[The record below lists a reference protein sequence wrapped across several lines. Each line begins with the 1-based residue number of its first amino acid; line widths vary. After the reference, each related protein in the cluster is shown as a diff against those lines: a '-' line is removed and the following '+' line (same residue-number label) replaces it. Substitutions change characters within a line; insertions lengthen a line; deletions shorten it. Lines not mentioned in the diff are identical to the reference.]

1 VARSIKRIFL
11 ILFAVVLILSVGA
24 FWILS
29 EERVPPEGPKVDAP
43 LPNTTRTEVIFASQG
58 RVEGLN
64 EAIQIGSA
72 VSGLLV
78 TMPFRE
84 GDPVERGQVLA
95 RMECRP
101 TESERDIAL
110 AEVDTAV
117 ASKDRLLRGSR
128 SEERLEAEANAAA
141 AETSL
146 ARAKQHYER
155 LEALSVATVTPIDE
169 RDQALRDFQ
178 LAEQQY
184 NAAMQRELR
193 IKAEALPEE
202 LAKSEAEIRAAEKRV
217 EQLQRELDRCLV
229 KAPITGTV
237 LRVFKHVGEAYSTM
251 IPEPI
256 LSLADTSSFRVRAEV
271 DERDINRVF
280 MGQRVEITADSLEGK
295 SISGKVETIGA
306 QMGRKKART
315 ADPAERADRDI
326 LEVMV
331 GLPDTD
337 MRLVPELRVTV
348 RFFPR

>member
-1 VARSIKRIFL
+1 MARSIKRIFL

-64 EAIQIGSA
+64 EPIQIGSA

-128 SEERLEAEANAAA
+128 SEERLEAEASTAA
-141 AETSL
+141 AEASL

-155 LEALSVATVTPIDE
+155 LEALSVATVMPIDE

-178 LAEQQY
+178 L
-184 NAAMQRELR
+184 
-193 IKAEALPEE
+193 
-202 LAKSEAEIRAAEKRV
+202 V
-217 EQLQRELDRCLV
+217 EQ
-229 KAPITGTV
+229 
-237 LRVFKHVGEAYSTM
+237 
-251 IPEPI
+251 
-256 LSLADTSSFRVRAEV
+256 
-271 DERDINRVF
+271 
-280 MGQRVEITADSLEGK
+280 
-295 SISGKVETIGA
+295 
-306 QMGRKKART
+306 
-315 ADPAERADRDI
+315 
-326 LEVMV
+326 
-331 GLPDTD
+331 
-337 MRLVPELRVTV
+337 
-348 RFFPR
+348 

>member
-1 VARSIKRIFL
+1 VAPSIKRTL
-11 ILFAVVLILSVGA
+11 LVLIAVGLTLSVGA

-29 EERVPPEGPKVDAP
+29 EERVPAEGPKGNIPANAP
-43 LPNTTRTEVIFASQG
+43 RGEVIFASQG

-72 VSGLLV
+72 VSGLLA

-110 AEVDTAV
+110 AEVEAAV

-128 SEERLEAEANAAA
+128 SEERLEAEANTAA
-141 AETSL
+141 AEAAL
-146 ARAKQHYER
+146 ARAKQHYDR
-155 LEALSVATVTPIDE
+155 LEALSVATVTPVDE

-178 LAEQQY
+178 LAEQQH
-184 NAAMQRELR
+184 AAATQRELR

-202 LAKSEAEIRAAEKRV
+202 LAKSEAEIRAAEKLV
-217 EQLQRELDRCLV
+217 EQLQRELDRCLI

-251 IPEPI
+251 FPEPI
-256 LSLADTSSFRVRAEV
+256 LSLADTSGFRVRAEV

-280 MGQRVEITADSLEGK
+280 IGQKVEVTADSLDGK
-295 SISGKVETIGA
+295 SVPGKVETIGA

-315 ADPAERADRDI
+315 ADPAERSDRDI
-326 LEVMV
+326 LEVIV
-331 GLPDTD
+331 GLEDTD

-348 RFFPR
+348 RFFSR